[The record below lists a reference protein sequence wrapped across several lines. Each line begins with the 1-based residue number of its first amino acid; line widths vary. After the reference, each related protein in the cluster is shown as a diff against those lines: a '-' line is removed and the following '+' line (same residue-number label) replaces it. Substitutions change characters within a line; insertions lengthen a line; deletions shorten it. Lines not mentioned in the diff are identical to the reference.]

1 MLKKYKSKSV
11 KNTFSLIQ
19 IKKLIGK
26 KLILPWKCIIIT
38 DEIKQKSKQ
47 TKEKLLESFKSG
59 KKISIS
65 VMCVS
70 GILHVIFGV
79 DILLAIMSI
88 PYTDIKKNN
97 IGLYNIEVVQY
108 PKIPKSDIQT
118 LI

>member
-26 KLILPWKCIIIT
+26 KLILPWKGIIIT

-97 IGLYNIEVVQY
+97 IGLYNI
-108 PKIPKSDIQT
+108 
-118 LI
+118 